1 MIYTCSVACFTKDAY
16 LCIKLILNKE
26 NCAFSYML
34 RGKNPA
40 WTLQITVASKPLDS
54 FRLKSPVLRKETMF
68 MVLPEYTRRFS
79 FLF

>member
-16 LCIKLILNKE
+16 LCVKLILNKE

-40 WTLQITVASKPLDS
+40 WALQITVASNPWIVLD
-54 FRLKSPVLRKETMF
+54 
-68 MVLPEYTRRFS
+68 
-79 FLF
+79 